1 MVPSPRPIDIL
12 EKDMIMDL
20 IDTHVVIAGGGGGIP
35 TLKTDKGYESV
46 DAVIDKDFTSE
57 KIAELVDADML
68 MIVTAVPYVAIDFGK
83 ETQKDLTDPD
93 IEFIKE
99 RLAAGE

>member
-1 MVPSPRPIDIL
+1 MVPSPKPIDIL
-12 EKDMIMDL
+12 EKDIIMDL

-35 TLKTDKGYESV
+35 TLKTANGYESV

-57 KIAELVDADML
+57 KLSELVDADML
-68 MIVTAVPYVAIDFGK
+68 MIVTAVPYVAINYGTPEQEDL
-83 ETQKDLTDPD
+83 KDPELS
-93 IEFIKE
+93 FMKE